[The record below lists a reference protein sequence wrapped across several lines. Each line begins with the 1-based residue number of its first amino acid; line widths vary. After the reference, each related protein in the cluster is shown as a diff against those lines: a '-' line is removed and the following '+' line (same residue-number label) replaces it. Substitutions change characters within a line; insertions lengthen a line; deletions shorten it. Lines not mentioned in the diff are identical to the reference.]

1 MFLYVLQNL
10 MDSLP
15 LFSMFAVL
23 GLILSGFFY
32 TLRRHSYTGGPH
44 GRAVKVMTVALYA
57 SPFLGVA
64 TVIGVQL
71 WLPNNAE
78 TQALA
83 GRITGY
89 PASRIT
95 VTLTDDPEA
104 AHRVLAAFK
113 PLMRA
118 HARHY
123 RYHGITSRGQER
135 YTQRAANASLYRIE
149 GNRLIIITALP
160 VRDELL
166 EALRQLTRRSP
177 STVDPSSAI
186 AYTPFVDHIKAVQ
199 LEDFQ
204 PWRAGEGWIPVPPSH
219 I

>member
-10 MDSLP
+10 TDSLP

-32 TLRRHSYTGGPH
+32 TLRRHSCTGGPH

-64 TVIGVQL
+64 TLIGVQL

-89 PASRIT
+89 PATRIT

-104 AHRVLAAFK
+104 AQRVLAAFK

-135 YTQRAANASLYRIE
+135 YTQRAANASLYRTDGE
-149 GNRLIIITALP
+149 RLTIVTAVP
-160 VRDELL
+160 VRAELL
-166 EALRQLTRRSP
+166 EALEALEP
-177 STVDPSSAI
+177 STSSTEPISAV
-186 AYTPFVDHIKAVQ
+186 AYTPFIRHIEAVQ
-199 LEDFQ
+199 IDNFR
-204 PWRAGEGWIPVPPSH
+204 PWRAGKDWIPVQPSH
-219 I
+219 V